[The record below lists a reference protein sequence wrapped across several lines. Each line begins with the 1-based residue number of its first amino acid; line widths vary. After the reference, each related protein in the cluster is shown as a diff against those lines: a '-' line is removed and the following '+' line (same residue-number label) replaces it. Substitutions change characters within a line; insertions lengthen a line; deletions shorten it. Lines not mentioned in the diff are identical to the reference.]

1 MKRHHNRA
9 RQAGYLM
16 MEVLITMFVLVI
28 GLLGLAGLQARAH
41 QAETESYQ
49 RVQALVLLRDMA
61 DRINANRA
69 NAANYLTPTT
79 APLGNGATKDCSGPV
94 TTADVDLCDW
104 SAALLGAGETLG
116 GTCDTTT
123 PGNCA
128 GAMIGARGCITSPA
142 TNVYLIEVAWQ
153 GLNATAVPPAALIC
167 GSAQYGN

>member
-1 MKRHHNRA
+1 MKRHRNRG

-69 NAANYLTPTT
+69 RPRA
-79 APLGNGATKDCSGPV
+79 
-94 TTADVDLCDW
+94 
-104 SAALLGAGETLG
+104 
-116 GTCDTTT
+116 
-123 PGNCA
+123 
-128 GAMIGARGCITSPA
+128 I
-142 TNVYLIEVAWQ
+142 
-153 GLNATAVPPAALIC
+153 
-167 GSAQYGN
+167 